1 MIIDDFS
8 NPKRKLTVSEA
19 SAANDYFT
27 RRKSE
32 EDRIAG
38 VKAPAKNKKNPANT
52 DYAKKR
58 KQQDIEESRPFRGT
72 GGRFNRGDDERHD
85 LDPTDWYKVK
95 DGKMFRVSIYPRQV
109 AQAER
114 EGYSRTQ
121 AEAKAAADSQGVAE
135 GLGDHRALGKH
146 HEEMTDRELRKVGNK
161 LPDAWDAAVFRRKL
175 ASHPKYA
182 QALKH
187 YDKSEYHFGKAAKQG
202 MAEGSESGPV
212 EAYGYRYNNRDQR
225 VMWRKIFSSGEA
237 AYAWADRNNA
247 TVLGTRSTEQSLK
260 ENAEDLHIGDPVI
273 ITGNGIEF
281 EGATGEIIDFGQQ
294 HRFVVVNLYNH
305 GRHSFHSSDVS
316 FNEYAGS
323 NDEEARMYDAGE
335 FGDDDRDEMDEARTS
350 AAQRLSNAWDR
361 QRAKSDASLRRTPS
375 SIPKTVDKERIIRDI
390 ATSNASPEHK
400 KVAIDA
406 VMKTMSESRAGRQA
420 LMAQLLN
427 SR

>member
-8 NPKRKLTVSEA
+8 KPKLTVVEG

-72 GGRFNRGDDERHD
+72 GGAFNRGDDERHD
-85 LDPTDWYKVK
+85 LDPSDWYIVK

-121 AEAKAAADSQGVAE
+121 AEAKAAAGSQGVAE
-135 GLGDHRALGKH
+135 GSGGNWYIRVNGKILNDTKFKP
-146 HEEMTDRELRKVGNK
+146 M
-161 LPDAWDAAVFRRKL
+161 
-175 ASHPKYA
+175 
-182 QALKH
+182 
-187 YDKSEYHFGKAAKQG
+187 
-202 MAEGSESGPV
+202 
-212 EAYGYRYNNRDQR
+212 
-225 VMWRKIFSSGEA
+225 IFSSEDEARSYAMKLADKKRIPLSQIKLTKSWMDAPEQGVAEGYPKHQDLSGISTDKLKAYLDKQSKQQVSGEGNQVKRVRA
-237 AYAWADRNNA
+237 ELQR
-247 TVLGTRSTEQSLK
+247 REQSLS

-273 ITGNGIEF
+273 ITGNGIKF
-281 EGATGEIIDFGQQ
+281 EGATGEIVDFGRDN
-294 HRFVVVNLYNH
+294 RFVVVNLYNH

-323 NDEEARMYDAGE
+323 DDEEARMYDAGE

-350 AAQRLSNAWDR
+350 AAQRLSTAWDK

-375 SIPKTVDKERIIRDI
+375 SIPKKEEPKKA
-390 ATSNASPEHK
+390 ATSTDS
-400 KVAIDA
+400 
-406 VMKTMSESRAGRQA
+406 KTMRESRVQRQA
-420 LMAQLLN
+420 LMAQMLN
-427 SR
+427 NH